1 MNNPFLLA
9 RDTVNGAEGTVILTI
24 DGKNIVV
31 AGMKNVTTNAEIQ
44 SEPMRQVGTNITQQK
59 VTGVAQTGKGNIY
72 YGYDLFRQ
80 MVLDYIN
87 DGIMREFSLQLT
99 NDDPATTIGP
109 QTLVYYGCYLTGT
122 IPLSIFD
129 SEDKMLNYDFE
140 FTWTR
145 VAQLQAFKA
154 PAKLG

>member
-9 RDTVNGAEGTVILTI
+9 RDTVNGAEGTVVLTI
-24 DGKNIVV
+24 DGKNVVV
-31 AGMKNVTTNAEIQ
+31 AGIKNVTTNAEIQ
-44 SEPMRQVGTNITQQK
+44 TQDMRQVGTNVTQKK
-59 VTGVAQTGKGNIY
+59 VVGVAQTGKGNIY

-99 NDDPATTIGP
+99 NSDPATTIGS
-109 QTLVYYGCYLTGT
+109 QIMAYYGCYLTGT

-129 SEDKMLNYDFE
+129 SEEKMLSYDFE

-145 VAQLQAFKA
+145 VAQLQAFNA